1 MRSGREPDDTASG
14 GIMKRP
20 LHELAR
26 VAKSVDVQRKLEDDG
41 TILVGT
47 SPERF
52 RQIYE
57 EESARLRKVAKDIN
71 MKFTE

>member
-1 MRSGREPDDTASG
+1 M
-14 GIMKRP
+14 
-20 LHELAR
+20 
-26 VAKSVDVQRKLEDDG
+26 AKSAEVQRKLEDDG

-71 MKFTE
+71 MTVTE